1 MARKNLVIA
10 LLMTVALG
18 MFATAAQAATINA
31 GQTLF
36 ASGEAGPV
44 GGKLEASANSPLL
57 AATFTGILHS
67 EVWSGDISSPFEG
80 GLTFVYWIDNTNG
93 PTGNSLS
100 RFTTSNFTGFSTD
113 VSFDNTNGRFPTL
126 VDRGASGDVMG
137 YSFLGDP
144 ELGFGNGKIAP
155 GETSSKLVIQTNATN
170 WTNTLGFVINGSTAS
185 ASTFAPTAIVPEP
198 SSMALAAMGIAGAI
212 GFAVRRRKA

>member
-1 MARKNLVIA
+1 MARKSFAFA
-10 LLMTVALG
+10 LLMTVAFGLL
-18 MFATAAQAATINA
+18 ASAAQAATITA

-44 GGKLEASANSPLL
+44 GGSLVASNSAPLV
-57 AATFTGILHS
+57 AVTFTGILHS
-67 EVWSGDISSPFEG
+67 EVWSGDISNPYEG

-100 RFTTSNFTGFSTD
+100 RFTTSNFTGFQTD
-113 VSFDNTNGRFPTL
+113 VSYDPTNGRAPTL

-144 ELGFGNGKIAP
+144 QLGFGNGKIAP
-155 GETSSKLVIQTNATN
+155 GETSAKLVIQTDATD
-170 WTNTLGFVINGSTAS
+170 WKTTLGFVINGSTAS
-185 ASTFAPTAIVPEP
+185 ASTFAPTAVVPEP
-198 SSMALAAMGIAGAI
+198 SSLALAAMGIAGAI